1 MSKRPLVITLVLAF
15 AVAGLFAGLKV
26 FQAPSAPQ
34 VQTRAVQLFPQP
46 RAIPAFSLQ
55 RGDGSALTPDT
66 LRGHWTL
73 VFIGFTHCPDV
84 CPTTLALLS
93 SAQKQWRTLPEA
105 SRPRVLFVSVDPDRD
120 TPQLTE
126 AYAHGF
132 NPDTVAATSDLK
144 SLDAFA
150 HSLSMVFMRA
160 TPEAGAPA
168 NVYSVD
174 HSAAIVVLDP
184 QVRMAGTITPPF
196 DPQAIATDMVALSQ
210 SNMAKA
216 AQ

>member
-1 MSKRPLVITLVLAF
+1 MPKRSLVILLVLAV
-15 AVAGLFAGLKV
+15 AVAGLFAGLAV
-26 FQAPSAPQ
+26 FGDRAAPP

-55 RGDGSALTPDT
+55 RGDGSALTADT

-93 SAQKQWRTLPEA
+93 SAQKQWRALPEA
-105 SRPRVLFVSVDPDRD
+105 SRPRLLFVSVDPGRD
-120 TPQLTE
+120 TPRQVE

-132 NPDTVAATSDLK
+132 DPDTLAATADLK
-144 SLDAFA
+144 PLEAFT
-150 HSLSMVFMRA
+150 HSLSMVFMRSE
-160 TPEAGAPA
+160 PPAGAPA
-168 NVYSVD
+168 NTYSVD

-196 DPQAIATDMVALSQ
+196 DPQAIAADMTALSQ
-210 SNMAKA
+210 AKSR
-216 AQ
+216 